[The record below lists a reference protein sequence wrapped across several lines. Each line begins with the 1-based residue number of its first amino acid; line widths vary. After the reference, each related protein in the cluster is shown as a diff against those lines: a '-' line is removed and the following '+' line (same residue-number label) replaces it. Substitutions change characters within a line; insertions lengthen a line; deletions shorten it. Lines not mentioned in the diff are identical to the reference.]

1 MAAADQSHE
10 STLLK
15 VAARFRVLFPRVV
28 RSHPNP
34 RGPAAAALST
44 PPGWHDAGDLA
55 AAQVVHDLRNQL
67 TLIQGFVDNLSYM
80 VPRGYVDTQ
89 IAELRRTAE
98 RASALARNLLTAVE
112 PHHASRRL
120 VNLNEVLMQTGTML
134 SSLTDRKVRMELRLA
149 PEPVR
154 VVAERAELERIL
166 LNLVLN
172 AREALARDG
181 VITVETQVARDVAA
195 DSSGV
200 NARPRARLIVAD
212 TGVGV
217 NTAVRARMF
226 EPFFTTKPT
235 GTGLGLSCVAAT
247 VQDLRGEV
255 TLQSEPGRGTRV
267 TVTLPLAPESL
278 PGRP

>member
-1 MAAADQSHE
+1 MAAADHSDE
-10 STLLK
+10 STLFK

-28 RSHPNP
+28 RSHPTP
-34 RGPAAAALST
+34 RGLAAAALST
-44 PPGWHDAGDLA
+44 PPGRHDAGDVA
-55 AAQVVHDLRNQL
+55 AAQVLHDLRNQL
-67 TLIQGFVDNLSYM
+67 TLIQGFVDNLAYL
-80 VPRGYVDTQ
+80 VPRGYVDPQ

-98 RASALARNLLTAVE
+98 RAAVLARNLLTAVK
-112 PHHASRRL
+112 PDHTTRRL
-120 VNLNEVLMQTGTML
+120 VNLNEVVMQTGTML

-154 VVAERAELERIL
+154 VVADRTDLERIL

-181 VITVETQVARDVAA
+181 VITIETQVVRNTAGTPEA
-195 DSSGV
+195 D
-200 NARPRARLIVAD
+200 ARPRARLIVAD
-212 TGVGV
+212 TGTGV
-217 NTAVRARMF
+217 SSAIRARMF

-247 VQDLRGEV
+247 VHGLEGEV
-255 TLQSEPGRGTRV
+255 TLQSEPGRGTCV
-267 TVTLPLAPESL
+267 IVTLPLAPESL